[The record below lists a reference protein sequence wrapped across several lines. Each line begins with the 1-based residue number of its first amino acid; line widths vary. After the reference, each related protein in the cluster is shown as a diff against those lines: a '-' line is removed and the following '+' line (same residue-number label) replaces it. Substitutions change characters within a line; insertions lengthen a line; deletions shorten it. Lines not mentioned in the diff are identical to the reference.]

1 LRKQGEGSKVARSS
15 SKDSGVS
22 EFEQTRYMK
31 TRGWVSKFT
40 AVEISFTRALDNEDY

>member
-1 LRKQGEGSKVARSS
+1 LRKQGRGSKVARST

-31 TRGWVSKFT
+31 SRGWVSTFT
-40 AVEISFTRALDNEDY
+40 AVEISFTRALDDEDY